1 VIKLTREGGHH
12 RDRIAH
18 AGGDATGAE
27 ISRALIAAL
36 HRVLDDPGIE
46 VIEHALVVDLLT
58 AADGA
63 VCGVTLH
70 VIGEGQVDG
79 VGAAAGRAVVLA
91 TGGLGQIYAS
101 TTNPPVATGDGMAA
115 ALRAGARVT
124 DLEFVQF
131 HPTVLFLGEGSTG
144 QQPLISE
151 AVRGE
156 GAFLVDGDGARI
168 MAGRHPLEDLAPRDV
183 VARAILDVMRDQG
196 VDHVWLDARHLGGSF
211 LEQRF
216 PSIVAR
222 CRELGFDPAVDLLP
236 VAPAQH
242 YASGGVE
249 TDLLG
254 RTSLDGLY
262 ACGECSCTGVHGANR
277 LASNSLLEGLVFA
290 HRIAD
295 DIAARFSSGD
305 LPQRSVA
312 AAAPWVGGGT
322 PCSTPAAHRG
332 AARHD
337 AGLGAGAL
345 GRVDRRCAGRPRGA
359 RGPTDHGGRTRAAHL
374 GDDQPAAPG
383 TGALGRRA
391 PARGD
396 PRRARALG
404 LPRARRRPL
413 ADPPHRDPAGRRPG
427 RHHRTPRRR
436 PPMSEHVFPLD
447 DARLL
452 VERALDEDLGDGTD
466 VTTVATIPEEQESV
480 SHLVARADGVVA
492 GLPVVALVVEAVD
505 ARLGTGVVWV
515 DLHVTDGDA
524 VVRGDHLATLRGSTR
539 TTLISERTIL
549 NVLSRTSGVATHTR
563 RWADELAGSGAMV
576 LDTRKT
582 TPGIRALEKYAVR
595 CGGGTNKRMGLYDV
609 AMIKDNH
616 KLAAGG
622 LTAAYDSIRAA
633 FPHVD
638 IQVEVT
644 TTAEALEAVAAGA
657 RFLLCDNMSTDLLR
671 TTVDAVRATGEYV
684 EVEATGGLTLEVAA
698 EYAATGVDYL
708 SVGALTHS
716 SPILDIALDL
726 DPDPS

>member
-1 VIKLTREGGHH
+1 
-12 RDRIAH
+12 
-18 AGGDATGAE
+18 
-27 ISRALIAAL
+27 
-36 HRVLDDPGIE
+36 
-46 VIEHALVVDLLT
+46 
-58 AADGA
+58 
-63 VCGVTLH
+63 
-70 VIGEGQVDG
+70 
-79 VGAAAGRAVVLA
+79 
-91 TGGLGQIYAS
+91 
-101 TTNPPVATGDGMAA
+101 
-115 ALRAGARVT
+115 
-124 DLEFVQF
+124 
-131 HPTVLFLGEGSTG
+131 
-144 QQPLISE
+144 
-151 AVRGE
+151 
-156 GAFLVDGDGARI
+156 
-168 MAGRHPLEDLAPRDV
+168 
-183 VARAILDVMRDQG
+183 
-196 VDHVWLDARHLGGSF
+196 
-211 LEQRF
+211 
-216 PSIVAR
+216 
-222 CRELGFDPAVDLLP
+222 
-236 VAPAQH
+236 
-242 YASGGVE
+242 
-249 TDLLG
+249 
-254 RTSLDGLY
+254 
-262 ACGECSCTGVHGANR
+262 
-277 LASNSLLEGLVFA
+277 
-290 HRIAD
+290 
-295 DIAARFSSGD
+295 
-305 LPQRSVA
+305 
-312 AAAPWVGGGT
+312 
-322 PCSTPAAHRG
+322 
-332 AARHD
+332 
-337 AGLGAGAL
+337 
-345 GRVDRRCAGRPRGA
+345 
-359 RGPTDHGGRTRAAHL
+359 
-374 GDDQPAAPG
+374 
-383 TGALGRRA
+383 
-391 PARGD
+391 
-396 PRRARALG
+396 
-404 LPRARRRPL
+404 
-413 ADPPHRDPAGRRPG
+413 
-427 RHHRTPRRR
+427 
-436 PPMSEHVFPLD
+436 MSEHVFPLD

-492 GLPVVALVVEAVD
+492 GLPVVSLVVEAVD

-563 RWADELAGSGAMV
+563 RWADALAGSGAMV

-698 EYAATGVDYL
+698 AYAATGVDYL

-726 DPDPS
+726 DPDPDPS